1 MIRRP
6 PISTLFPYTTLFR
19 SSNFSELGERAEW
32 RMKGKRP
39 VALIVRLKVS
49 DQGDGKP
56 QTSYLIVSKI
66 IGTEACVTD
75 IVKPGKS
82 QNAQAQSLADRAST
96 RPCKKRD

>member
-19 SSNFSELGERAEW
+19 SSNFSELGDRAEW
-32 RMKGKRP
+32 RMKGKTP

-49 DQGDGKP
+49 DQGDAKP

-66 IGTEACVTD
+66 I
-75 IVKPGKS
+75 
-82 QNAQAQSLADRAST
+82 DRKST
-96 RPCKKRD
+96 RLNSSHTVISYAVFCLKKKKKTNNNTTNM